1 MNIVTAIYIK
11 PGGLHCVP
19 APSPVL
25 LALAQ
30 LPRSLSSSPFPWM
43 DRAGIRRVFTSI
55 TSTLVVENK
64 NKMEREE
71 LLPPIAIVGTFLLNF
86 AFQIYL
92 ILEDF
97 FISFFFRLFL
107 KLDIKVIFDSVKSD
121 KKINSKFPKFI
132 LNFS

>member
-1 MNIVTAIYIK
+1 
-11 PGGLHCVP
+11 
-19 APSPVL
+19 
-25 LALAQ
+25 
-30 LPRSLSSSPFPWM
+30 M

-71 LLPPIAIVGTFLLNF
+71 LLPSIAIVGTFLLNF